1 MKKML
6 ERLEKI
12 DPDSYQN
19 LKDVIERH
27 TEFTEKLN
35 MMVDFVPLLL
45 AYLNEKN
52 NEYIFFGDVVLD
64 VLNCNTSEEVLE
76 LIKKEVKEMK

>member
-52 NEYIFFGDVVLD
+52 NVYIFFGDVVPD

-76 LIKKEVKEMK
+76 LIKKEVTEAK